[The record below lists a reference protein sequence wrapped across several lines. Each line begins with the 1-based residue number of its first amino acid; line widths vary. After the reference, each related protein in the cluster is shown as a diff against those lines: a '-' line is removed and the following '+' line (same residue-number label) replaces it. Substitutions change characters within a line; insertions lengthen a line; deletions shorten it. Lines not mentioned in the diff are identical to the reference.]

1 MLPQS
6 PAPTDQTILSYLETA
21 MPPFQA
27 AMAMTGLKVAAEMTA
42 FSVIVV
48 MTLSVAMMVTTTSA
62 VTTAMIICGG
72 I

>member
-1 MLPQS
+1 
-6 PAPTDQTILSYLETA
+6 